1 MNQRLRAIYQ
11 NGTFIP
17 LEPFDLPEDS
27 EVELT
32 VYNPYVILPQI
43 TEPSEREAILK
54 DIKLSMEE
62 NPLPAG
68 APNLSREDLHER
80 R

>member
-1 MNQRLRAIYQ
+1 MKTDYTMFTNFGISFHQSQISFVTLINNTIIMNQRLRAIYQ

-32 VYNPYVILPQI
+32 V
-43 TEPSEREAILK
+43 
-54 DIKLSMEE
+54 
-62 NPLPAG
+62 
-68 APNLSREDLHER
+68 
-80 R
+80 

>member
-32 VYNPYVILPQI
+32 VHNPYVILPQI
-43 TEPSEREAILK
+43 TKPSERKAILK
-54 DIKLSMEE
+54 DII
-62 NPLPAG
+62 
-68 APNLSREDLHER
+68 
-80 R
+80 

>member
-32 VYNPYVILPQI
+32 VNNLYVILPQI
-43 TEPSEREAILK
+43 TEPSERKAILK
-54 DIKLSMEE
+54 DIILSME
-62 NPLPAG
+62 
-68 APNLSREDLHER
+68 
-80 R
+80 